1 MDVQNPTRNTM
12 QQLAEKYHF
21 HELSIED
28 SLSKIEIPKIDK
40 YAGSAG
46 LPASIIYDTSFIPAF
61 LQSFILF
68 SNSCLMSS
76 SSLVVGDFRLFPC
89 FYVQEREGYQSLFQ
103 IFLTSILHVLGL
115 HQTFLTIMGNKD
127 PFKK

>member
-1 MDVQNPTRNTM
+1 MASELQRQHRTSLKEQSVQTITNNDLTWMNVQNPTRNIM

-46 LPASIIYDTSFIPAF
+46 LPARIIYDTSFIPAF

-76 SSLVVGDFRLFPC
+76 SLVVGDFRPF
-89 FYVQEREGYQSLFQ
+89 SL
-103 IFLTSILHVLGL
+103 LLRSR
-115 HQTFLTIMGNKD
+115 
-127 PFKK
+127 